1 MNNKT
6 EWKHTPAS
14 TSGIASCELVGD
26 TKRVYINYDA
36 HLFDAQS
43 NGISLTIRAKKDANT
58 CVSAVFEGLPLGDY
72 RITAD
77 DGIVKFCDSHKMRIT
92 ADYIKTYHDQ
102 GCTYINVLRG
112 GAYIIQIRI
121 IQEGE

>member
-26 TKRVYINYDA
+26 TKRVYISYDA

-43 NGISLTIRAKKDANT
+43 NGISLTICAKKNANT

-72 RITAD
+72 RMTAD
-77 DGIVKFCDSHKMRIT
+77 GGMVKFCDSHKMRIT
-92 ADYIKTYHDQ
+92 ADYIKTYHDR
-102 GCTYINVLRG
+102 GSTYISVLGG
-112 GAYIIQIRI
+112 GAYIILIRI
-121 IQEGE
+121 IGEGN